1 MTVSKQLA
9 VLLAAASASGA
20 FAANATANATA
31 SAPGAGAS
39 AFAATDSEGF
49 STQRLALDYLPLY
62 ASRYELAGVVAGA
75 SRFSQDGWRRD
86 TRQLGAMYRKLDPAT
101 LDGVQVE
108 GGYNRQGG
116 HGLLTLDANYHAT
129 LAPKRSVELFLNR
142 DWVETRRALD
152 GAVAF
157 TYAGA
162 ALEQGLG
169 EHVTV
174 VGMLGYQDFT
184 DGNTRRHARARL
196 IVQPSLDLGLTLQA
210 RYRVF
215 HSDADIAPTYF
226 NPERY
231 DETMLAVGWR
241 KRFEGWVGNVTAGVG
256 RQRVGDAGRTPSRLL
271 EVGLE
276 SPQRQRQSVRLR
288 AGYNNSASFGGP
300 DYRYRYAQAEWLVG
314 F

>member
-9 VLLAAASASGA
+9 WLLAAAASASGA
-20 FAANATANATA
+20 LA
-31 SAPGAGAS
+31 APGAGLG

-49 STQRLALDYLPLY
+49 STERLALDYLPLY
-62 ASRYELAGVVAGA
+62 ASRYDLAGVLVGA
-75 SRFSQDGWRRD
+75 SRFAQDGWRRD
-86 TRQLGAMYRKLDPAT
+86 SEQLGAMYRKLDPAT

-116 HGLLTLDANYHAT
+116 HGLLTMDATWHAT
-129 LAPKRSVELFLNR
+129 LAPKRSIELFFNR

-157 TYAGA
+157 SYAGA
-162 ALEQGLG
+162 SLEQGLG

-174 VGMLGYQDFT
+174 LGMAGYQDFT
-184 DGNTRRHARARL
+184 DGNTRRHARAKL

-215 HSDADIAPTYF
+215 YSGDASAPAYF

-241 KRFEGWVGNVTAGVG
+241 KRMQGWVGNVTAGVG
-256 RQRVGDAGRTPSRLL
+256 RQRVGDAERTPSRLL
-271 EVGLE
+271 EAGLE
-276 SPQRQRQSVRLR
+276 SPVRQRQSVRLR
-288 AGYNNSASFGGP
+288 AGFNNSASFGGP